1 MGKDDRTKGGE
12 SMKEEQFIELNIQT
26 TLIAI
31 NNTPDG
37 LHKKD
42 LVRKLK
48 RLYRKKRLMKRGSK

>member
-1 MGKDDRTKGGE
+1 
-12 SMKEEQFIELNIQT
+12 MKEEQFIELNIQT